1 MKARDLLTR
10 HVAVAH
16 REDTLLDAAQRMR
29 EEHVGALV
37 VVETRGGV
45 RAPIGILTDRDVVV
59 GVVAKAAKHLADLTV
74 GEVMSTDLV
83 TASMDD
89 DLFDVAR
96 RMRSSGVRRVPVT
109 NERGALEGVLS
120 VDDIVG
126 GLSQEL
132 AEAASLLSRQRNRE
146 PARRP

>member
-16 REDTLLDAAQRMR
+16 REDTLLEAAQRMR

-37 VVETRGGV
+37 VVEVREGV
-45 RAPIGILTDRDVVV
+45 RVPVGVLTDRDIVV
-59 GVVAKAAKHLADLTV
+59 GVVAKAATHLGDVTV
-74 GEVMSTDLV
+74 GDVMSTELV
-83 TASMDD
+83 TATTEE
-89 DLFDVAR
+89 DLFVIAR
-96 RMRSSGVRRVPVT
+96 RMRSYGVRRMPVT

-132 AEAASLLSRQRNRE
+132 AEAATLLSWQRHRE